1 MMTTDNE
8 AARRRTRAELATRI
22 FLVTILLLATTSLVL
37 ISSVTISDQQRRQ
50 ESRETLAT
58 IKSCVEPTGACYRD
72 GQRRTA
78 GAVSSINQVI
88 VLAAACSVGLPPG
101 LTVTTREAAIERCVH
116 HRLVAATQKQR

>member
-1 MMTTDNE
+1 MMTTDDE

-22 FLVTILLLATTSLVL
+22 FLVTILLLATASLVL
-37 ISSVTISDQQRRQ
+37 ISSVTIATQQRAK
-50 ESRETLAT
+50 ENRETLAT
-58 IKSCVEPTGACYRD
+58 IKSCTQPSGSCYQD

-88 VLAAACSVGLPPG
+88 VLAAACSVGLPSG

-116 HRLVAATQKQR
+116 HRLVAAAR